1 MMDDYYGHVEKLTDQ
16 RLLARGDIRLV
27 SRARKRAL
35 RKKGVLTWWSRE
47 LDSYVR
53 ARIEAQDNE

>member
-27 SRARKRAL
+27 SRARKRTL
-35 RKKGVLTWWSRE
+35 RKKGVLTWWSKE
-47 LDSYVR
+47 LASYVR
-53 ARIEAQDNE
+53 ARIEEQDNE